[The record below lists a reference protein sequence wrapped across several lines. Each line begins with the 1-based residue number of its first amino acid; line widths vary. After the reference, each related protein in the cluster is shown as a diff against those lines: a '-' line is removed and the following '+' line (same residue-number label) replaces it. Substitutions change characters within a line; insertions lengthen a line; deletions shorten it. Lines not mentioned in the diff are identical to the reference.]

1 MDVFLVFFH
10 SVAPRKSSI
19 FQVDPN
25 LVWTYVFISRFRILI
40 HHENISNSPEQDN
53 QLSDSTYCV
62 ERQASDWK
70 VEIKEQCKQTECLV
84 WLQQLTAGPYWQDN
98 YQDREVPC
106 VLKQT
111 GGKHIQGQVDEK
123 RSVLD
128 KASISDFLIVMVFPS
143 VRLDSP
149 NPVDQVVYEF

>member
-19 FQVDPN
+19 SQVDPN

-62 ERQASDWK
+62 ERQASD
-70 VEIKEQCKQTECLV
+70 
-84 WLQQLTAGPYWQDN
+84 
-98 YQDREVPC
+98 
-106 VLKQT
+106 
-111 GGKHIQGQVDEK
+111 
-123 RSVLD
+123 
-128 KASISDFLIVMVFPS
+128 
-143 VRLDSP
+143 
-149 NPVDQVVYEF
+149 